1 MAKIISASIDVSK
14 IDKSKLVEGK
24 NGAKYLNLTIFCNDS
39 KDQYDH
45 DVAISEGQ
53 TKEEREAKAKKHYLG
68 NGKTIWVSE
77 GEPMPAGETQAPA
90 SKAKASDSLP
100 F

>member
-14 IDKSKLVEGK
+14 IDKAKLVEGK

-39 KDQYDH
+39 KDQYNN

-53 TKEEREAKAKKHYLG
+53 TKEEREAKAKKVYIG
-68 NGKTIWVSE
+68 NGKTIWTDE
-77 GEPMPAGETQAPA
+77 GTSFVGDRSPAPK
-90 SKAKASDSLP
+90 SKASSDLP